1 MRTARVALLFALL
14 STTAMFMACDKNTSS
29 DSSKGSTEKEE
40 AASKHPIWGDLDLA
54 KRLDALQGTW
64 TLKLPAMGLV
74 NYEGAR
80 AMMEEM
86 TLQVEG
92 DSATFTAAQGEVV
105 KGKLRVTSPCSL
117 EFAKDGEEGQLRFD
131 FAASGADVYLG
142 LGGVGTK
149 LGEGFITCENNAF
162 VVYDGK
168 ACKVYEAKFGP
179 KEGFEPAIE
188 VNCSFAGD
196 TFRYQVPS
204 FMDKTKLNEETL
216 VRSGEV
222 LLSEQLRD
230 DHKLTKK

>member
-14 STTAMFMACDKNTSS
+14 STQALFMACDKNTSS

-131 FAASGADVYLG
+131 FAASGSDLYL
-142 LGGVGTK
+142 V
-149 LGEGFITCENNAF
+149 
-162 VVYDGK
+162 
-168 ACKVYEAKFGP
+168 
-179 KEGFEPAIE
+179 
-188 VNCSFAGD
+188 
-196 TFRYQVPS
+196 
-204 FMDKTKLNEETL
+204 
-216 VRSGEV
+216 VRSINIV
-222 LLSEQLRD
+222 TLSAALPPAKPGGSAMGAAQGG
-230 DHKLTKK
+230 